1 MVFPVMDNDPFDEA
15 LAAWCWEEGLVWSF
29 DEGCN
34 CHVFTERPLDPIAH
48 SLEVC
53 FGDYEIID
61 AKVSRYVMAAVQSLE
76 VEIAIGTITQT
87 ITHSLDCARRIRNNE
102 FPF

>member
-1 MVFPVMDNDPFDEA
+1 MKYDDTFDAA
-15 LAAWCWEEGLVWSF
+15 LAAWCEEEGLVWSF
-29 DEGCN
+29 DRESG

-53 FGDYEIID
+53 FGDYEVID

-87 ITHSLDCARRIRNNE
+87 ITHSLDCARRIRNGE
-102 FPF
+102 IYF